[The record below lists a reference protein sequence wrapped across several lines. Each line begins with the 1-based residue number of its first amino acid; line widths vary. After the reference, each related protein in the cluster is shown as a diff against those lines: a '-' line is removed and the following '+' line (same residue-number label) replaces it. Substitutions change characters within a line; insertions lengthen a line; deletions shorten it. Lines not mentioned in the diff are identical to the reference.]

1 MWNIIWSFVK
11 EQNLINA
18 LRENFRKVKVFRG
31 SVTVIVLTI

>member
-18 LRENFRKVKVFRG
+18 LRENLGKLRFLEEA
-31 SVTVIVLTI
+31 SQSLC